1 MNMRSQGKILQE
13 LKTIPENKLEE
24 ILAIIRKYGE
34 NAKKPSRKPVKV
46 TMSDLCGA
54 ISAKDAK
61 LMEEAIKDCERID
74 SNGW

>member
-1 MNMRSQGKILQE
+1 MNMRSQEKILQE
-13 LKTIPENKLEE
+13 LRTVPENKLEE

-61 LMEEAIKDCERID
+61 LMEEAIEDCERID